1 MLKARWKGGPSSG
14 AAKPEAINA
23 GQIRSFRI
31 AKMEPDAR
39 KIELELA

>member
-1 MLKARWKGGPSSG
+1 MLKARWKGGPSNV

-31 AKMEPDAR
+31 ARMEPDA
-39 KIELELA
+39 KKLELELV

>member
-1 MLKARWKGGPSSG
+1 M
-14 AAKPEAINA
+14 NA

-39 KIELELA
+39 KIDLELV

>member
-1 MLKARWKGGPSSG
+1 MLKAHWKGGPSTS
-14 AAKPEAINA
+14 ATKPEAIGA

-39 KIELELA
+39 KIDLELV